1 MMTITPKAVS
11 RFLSALWVQLCLI
24 APAMAQTPLVLPDPI
39 MEQFSETQAFG
50 QYNMP
55 LDIWK
60 NAALKTRTI
69 TGELHKSAWKLPQS
83 LLEINQFAA
92 PILSQLQNMGFN
104 ALLDCQSAE
113 CGGFD
118 FRFATEVI
126 DPPFMYVD
134 TTRYRFIALQK
145 DEQIKTLLFSKSGNE
160 LFLQIIEAGGR
171 ILIDTTNLPSA
182 QTNTEM
188 PPKDV
193 DTALRQNGFA
203 ILSGLAFDTGSEALG
218 RGPFESLISLAEF
231 LQTEKEVNIIL
242 VGHTDNKG
250 SFEMNLALSKRRAQA
265 VAGYLADEF
274 GIDPTRIIVHGVAY
288 LSPVASNN
296 SEAGQRQNKRV
307 EVVLQR

>member
-104 ALLDCQSAE
+104 TLLDCQSAE

-118 FRFATEVI
+118 FRFATDVI

-203 ILSGLAFDTGSEALG
+203 ILSGLAFDSGSEALG

-250 SFEMNLALSKRRAQA
+250 SFEINLALSKRRAQA

>member
-11 RFLSALWVQLCLI
+11 RILLALWVEVCLI
-24 APAMAQTPLVLPDPI
+24 APAMAQAPLVLPDSI
-39 MEQFSETQAFG
+39 IKQFSETHALG

-55 LDIWK
+55 LEIWK
-60 NAALKTRTI
+60 NAALKTRTV

-134 TTRYRFIALQK
+134 TTRYRFIAMQK
-145 DEQIKTLLFSKSGNE
+145 DKHIKTLLFSKSGNE

-171 ILIDTTNLPSA
+171 TLIETTNLPSA
-182 QTNTEM
+182 QTNAAPLT
-188 PPKDV
+188 KDV
-193 DTALRQNGFA
+193 RTALRKNGFA
-203 ILSGLAFDTGSEALG
+203 ILSGLAFDSGSESLG

-231 LQTEKEVNIIL
+231 LQTEKEANIIL

-250 SFEMNLALSKRRAQA
+250 SFEVNLALSKRRAQA
-265 VAGYLADEF
+265 VASYLADEF
-274 GIDPTRIIVHGVAY
+274 GIDPARIMAQGVAY
-288 LSPVASNN
+288 LSPVANN
-296 SEAGQRQNKRV
+296 DSEAGRRQNKRV
-307 EVVLQR
+307 EVLLQR

>member
-69 TGELHKSAWKLPQS
+69 TGELHKSAWKLPQN

-171 ILIDTTNLPSA
+171 TLIDTTNLPSA

>member
-39 MEQFSETQAFG
+39 IEQFSETQAFG

-55 LDIWK
+55 LEIWK
-60 NAALKTRTI
+60 NAALKTRTV
-69 TGELHKSAWKLPQS
+69 TGELYKSAWKLPQS

-171 ILIDTTNLPSA
+171 TLIDTTNLPSA

-193 DTALRQNGFA
+193 EKALRQKGFA
-203 ILSGLAFDTGSEALG
+203 ILSGLTFDSGSEALG

-250 SFEMNLALSKRRAQA
+250 PFEMNLALSKRRAQA
-265 VAGYLADEF
+265 VAGYLVDEF
-274 GIDPTRIIVHGVAY
+274 GIDPTRIIVQGVAY

>member
-39 MEQFSETQAFG
+39 IEQFSETQAFG

-60 NAALKTRTI
+60 NAALKTRTV

-104 ALLDCQSAE
+104 ALLDCQSAQ

-171 ILIDTTNLPSA
+171 TLIDTTNLPSA
-182 QTNTEM
+182 KTKTEM
-188 PPKDV
+188 LPKDV
-193 DTALRQNGFA
+193 DTALRQKGFA
-203 ILSGLAFDTGSEALG
+203 ILNGLAFDSGSEALG

-250 SFEMNLALSKRRAQA
+250 SLEMNLALSKRRAQA

-274 GIDPTRIIVHGVAY
+274 GIDPTRIIVQGVAY
-288 LSPVASNN
+288 LSPVASND

>member
-1 MMTITPKAVS
+1 LEKPLRLKPAPS
-11 RFLSALWVQLCLI
+11 R
-24 APAMAQTPLVLPDPI
+24 
-39 MEQFSETQAFG
+39 
-50 QYNMP
+50 
-55 LDIWK
+55 
-60 NAALKTRTI
+60 
-69 TGELHKSAWKLPQS
+69 GELHKSAWKLPQS

-171 ILIDTTNLPSA
+171 TLIDTTNLPSA

-203 ILSGLAFDTGSEALG
+203 ILSGLAFDSGSEALG

-274 GIDPTRIIVHGVAY
+274 GIDPTRIIVQGVAY
-288 LSPVASNN
+288 LSPVASNDN
-296 SEAGQRQNKRV
+296 EAGQRQNKRV

>member
-1 MMTITPKAVS
+1 MMTITPKAVN
-11 RFLSALWVQLCLI
+11 RFLSALCVQLCLI
-24 APAMAQTPLVLPDPI
+24 GPAMAQTPLVLPDPI
-39 MEQFSETQAFG
+39 IEQFSETQAFG

-55 LDIWK
+55 LEIWK
-60 NAALKTRTI
+60 NAALKTRTV
-69 TGELHKSAWKLPQS
+69 TGKLHKSAWKLPQS
-83 LLEINQFAA
+83 LLEIDQFAA

-104 ALLDCQSAE
+104 ALLDCQSVQ

-171 ILIDTTNLPSA
+171 TLIETTNLPST

-188 PPKDV
+188 PPKDL
-193 DTALRQNGFA
+193 DTALRQKGFA
-203 ILSGLAFDTGSEALG
+203 ILKGLAFESGSEALG

-231 LQTEKEVNIIL
+231 LQNEKGENIIL

-250 SFEMNLALSKRRAQA
+250 SFEVNLALSKRRAQA

-274 GIDPTRIIVHGVAY
+274 GIDPARIMAHGVAY
-288 LSPVASNN
+288 LSPVASND
-296 SEAGQRQNKRV
+296 SEAGRRENKRV

>member
-92 PILSQLQNMGFN
+92 PILRQLQNMGFN
-104 ALLDCQSAE
+104 TLLDCQSAE

-118 FRFATEVI
+118 FRFATDVI

-203 ILSGLAFDTGSEALG
+203 ILSGLAFDSGSEALG

-250 SFEMNLALSKRRAQA
+250 SFEINLALSKRRAQA

>member
-118 FRFATEVI
+118 FRFATDVI

-203 ILSGLAFDTGSEALG
+203 ILSGLAFDSGSEALG

>member
-11 RFLSALWVQLCLI
+11 RFLSALCVQLCLI

-39 MEQFSETQAFG
+39 IEQFSETQAFG

-55 LDIWK
+55 LEIWK

-104 ALLDCQSAE
+104 ALLDCQAVQ

-126 DPPFMYVD
+126 DPPYMYVD

-171 ILIDTTNLPSA
+171 TLIETTNLPSA

-193 DTALRQNGFA
+193 DTALRQKGFA
-203 ILSGLAFDTGSEALG
+203 ILSGLAFESGSEALG
-218 RGPFESLISLAEF
+218 RGPFESLINLAEF
-231 LQTEKEVNIIL
+231 LQTEKGENIIL

-250 SFEMNLALSKRRAQA
+250 SFEVNLALSKRRAQA
-265 VAGYLADEF
+265 VAGYLADKF
-274 GIDPTRIIVHGVAY
+274 DIDPARIMAHGVAY
-288 LSPVASNN
+288 LSPVASND
-296 SEAGQRQNKRV
+296 SENGRRQNKRV

>member
-203 ILSGLAFDTGSEALG
+203 ILSGLAFDSGSEALG

-274 GIDPTRIIVHGVAY
+274 GLDPTRIIVHGVAY

>member
-24 APAMAQTPLVLPDPI
+24 APAMAQTPLALPDPI
-39 MEQFSETQAFG
+39 IEQFSETQAFG

-55 LDIWK
+55 LEIWK
-60 NAALKTRTI
+60 NAALKTRTV
-69 TGELHKSAWKLPQS
+69 TGELHKSAWKLPHS

-104 ALLDCQSAE
+104 ALLDCQSAQ

-171 ILIDTTNLPSA
+171 TLIDTTNLPSA
-182 QTNTEM
+182 QTKTEM

-193 DTALRQNGFA
+193 DTALRQKGFA
-203 ILSGLAFDTGSEALG
+203 ILNGLAFDSGSEALG

-250 SFEMNLALSKRRAQA
+250 SLEMNLALSKRRAQA

-274 GIDPTRIIVHGVAY
+274 GIDPTRIIVQGVAY
-288 LSPVASNN
+288 LSPVASND

>member
-1 MMTITPKAVS
+1 MTITPKAVS

-118 FRFATEVI
+118 FRFATDVI

-203 ILSGLAFDTGSEALG
+203 ILSGLAFDSGSEALG

-250 SFEMNLALSKRRAQA
+250 SFEINLALSKRRAQA

>member
-39 MEQFSETQAFG
+39 IEQFSETQAYG

-60 NAALKTRTI
+60 NAALKTRTV

-104 ALLDCQSAE
+104 ALLDCQSAQ

-160 LFLQIIEAGGR
+160 LFLQIIEAGWR
-171 ILIDTTNLPSA
+171 TLIDTTNLPSA
-182 QTNTEM
+182 QTKTEM

-193 DTALRQNGFA
+193 DTALRQKGFA
-203 ILSGLAFDTGSEALG
+203 ILSGLAFDSGSEALG

-250 SFEMNLALSKRRAQA
+250 SLEMNLALSKRRAQA

-274 GIDPTRIIVHGVAY
+274 GIDPTRIIVQGVAY
-288 LSPVASNN
+288 LSPVASND

>member
-104 ALLDCQSAE
+104 VLLDCQSAE

-118 FRFATEVI
+118 FRFATDVI

-203 ILSGLAFDTGSEALG
+203 ILSGLAFDSGSEALG

-250 SFEMNLALSKRRAQA
+250 SFEINLALSKRRAQA

>member
-39 MEQFSETQAFG
+39 IEQFSETQAFG

-60 NAALKTRTI
+60 NAALKTRTV

-104 ALLDCQSAE
+104 ALLDCQSAQ

-171 ILIDTTNLPSA
+171 TLIDTTNLPRA
-182 QTNTEM
+182 QTKTGM

-193 DTALRQNGFA
+193 DTALRQKGFA
-203 ILSGLAFDTGSEALG
+203 ILNGLAFDSGSEALG

-250 SFEMNLALSKRRAQA
+250 SLEMNLALSKRRAQA

-274 GIDPTRIIVHGVAY
+274 GIDPTRIIVQGVAY
-288 LSPVASNN
+288 LSPVASND

>member
-24 APAMAQTPLVLPDPI
+24 APAMAQTPLALPDPI
-39 MEQFSETQAFG
+39 IEQFSETQAFG

-60 NAALKTRTI
+60 NAALKTRTV

-92 PILSQLQNMGFN
+92 PILNQLQNMGFN
-104 ALLDCQSAE
+104 ALLDCQSAQ

-171 ILIDTTNLPSA
+171 TLIDTTNLPSA
-182 QTNTEM
+182 QTKTEM

-193 DTALRQNGFA
+193 DTALRQKGFA
-203 ILSGLAFDTGSEALG
+203 ILSGLAFDSGSEALG

-250 SFEMNLALSKRRAQA
+250 SLEMNLALSKRRAQA

-274 GIDPTRIIVHGVAY
+274 GIDPTRIIVQGVAY
-288 LSPVASNN
+288 LSPVASND

>member
-60 NAALKTRTI
+60 NAALKTRTV

-104 ALLDCQSAE
+104 ALLDCQSAQ

-171 ILIDTTNLPSA
+171 TLIDTTNLPSA
-182 QTNTEM
+182 QTKTEM

-193 DTALRQNGFA
+193 DTALRQKGFA
-203 ILSGLAFDTGSEALG
+203 ILSGLAFDSGSEALG

>member
-39 MEQFSETQAFG
+39 IEQFSETQAFG

-60 NAALKTRTI
+60 NAALKTRTV

-104 ALLDCQSAE
+104 ALLDCQSAQ

-171 ILIDTTNLPSA
+171 TLIDTTNLPSA
-182 QTNTEM
+182 QTKTEM

-193 DTALRQNGFA
+193 DTALRQKGFV
-203 ILSGLAFDTGSEALG
+203 ILSGLAFESGSEALG

-274 GIDPTRIIVHGVAY
+274 GIDPTRIIVQGVAF
-288 LSPVASNN
+288 LSPVASND

>member
-39 MEQFSETQAFG
+39 IEQFSETQAFG

-60 NAALKTRTI
+60 NAALKTRTV

-104 ALLDCQSAE
+104 ALLDCQSAQ

-171 ILIDTTNLPSA
+171 TLIDTTNLPSA
-182 QTNTEM
+182 QTKTEM

-193 DTALRQNGFA
+193 DTALRQKGFA
-203 ILSGLAFDTGSEALG
+203 ILSGLAFDSGSEALG
-218 RGPFESLISLAEF
+218 RGPFESLIS
-231 LQTEKEVNIIL
+231 
-242 VGHTDNKG
+242 
-250 SFEMNLALSKRRAQA
+250 
-265 VAGYLADEF
+265 
-274 GIDPTRIIVHGVAY
+274 
-288 LSPVASNN
+288 
-296 SEAGQRQNKRV
+296 
-307 EVVLQR
+307 

>member
-39 MEQFSETQAFG
+39 IEQFSETQAFG

-60 NAALKTRTI
+60 NAALKTRTV

-104 ALLDCQSAE
+104 ALLDCQSAQ

-171 ILIDTTNLPSA
+171 TLIDTTNLPRA
-182 QTNTEM
+182 QTKTEM

-193 DTALRQNGFA
+193 DTALRQKGFA
-203 ILSGLAFDTGSEALG
+203 ILRGLAFDSGSEALG
-218 RGPFESLISLAEF
+218 LGPFESLISLAEF
-231 LQTEKEVNIIL
+231 LQTAKEVNIIL

-250 SFEMNLALSKRRAQA
+250 SLEMNLALSKRRAQA

-274 GIDPTRIIVHGVAY
+274 GIDPTRIIVQGVAY
-288 LSPVASNN
+288 LSPVASND

>member
-39 MEQFSETQAFG
+39 IEQFSETQAFG

-60 NAALKTRTI
+60 NAALKTRTV

-104 ALLDCQSAE
+104 ALLDCQSAQ

-160 LFLQIIEAGGR
+160 LFLQIIETGGR
-171 ILIDTTNLPSA
+171 TLIDTTNLPSA
-182 QTNTEM
+182 QTKTEM

-193 DTALRQNGFA
+193 DTALRQKGFA
-203 ILSGLAFDTGSEALG
+203 ILNGLAFDSGSEALG

-250 SFEMNLALSKRRAQA
+250 SLEMNLALSKRRAQA

-274 GIDPTRIIVHGVAY
+274 GIDPTRIIVQGVAY
-288 LSPVASNN
+288 LSPVASND